1 MVPGD
6 DRAAAAEA
14 AAVFPADRTAHFWD
28 ETRLIG
34 RTWSAHFLPRHM
46 EDLRRAVSDIPELAE
61 RIAAW
66 SPDPELA
73 PPAWDCAF
81 FYGPGIAWAEPL
93 PLPVAWTKQFG
104 FWMSGDGAESGGT
117 FWSDRSTTAL
127 VDSSWTSEM
136 EAGMARIVTSEHG
149 LVPSIELLGF
159 GGCPNTRTMRS
170 NAQEAMRV
178 LGLSAEVSYI
188 DQEALPA
195 NDLRRGWPAPTILVD
210 GRDLFGLPAPSDSTP
225 SCRMYP
231 GGAPSV
237 EEIAAALKAVVA
249 GGTDRAGRSGT

>member
-14 AAVFPADRTAHFWD
+14 AAAFPADRTAHFWD
-28 ETRLIG
+28 ATRLIG
-34 RTWSAHFLPRHM
+34 RAWSAHFLPRHM
-46 EDLRRAVSDIPELAE
+46 EDLRQAVSGIPELAE
-61 RIAAW
+61 SVAAW
-66 SPDPELA
+66 SPDPEQA

-81 FYGPGIAWAEPL
+81 FYGPGSTWAEPL

-104 FWMSGDGAESGGT
+104 FWMSGEGAESGGT
-117 FWSDRSTTAL
+117 FWSDRSTKAL

-136 EAGMARIVTSEHG
+136 EAGMGRIVMVEHG
-149 LVPSIELLGF
+149 SAPRIELLGF

-170 NAQEAMRV
+170 NAQDAV
-178 LGLSAEVSYI
+178 KALGISAEVHYV
-188 DQEALPA
+188 DQESLPA
-195 NDLRRGWPAPTILVD
+195 KDRRRGWPAPTILVD
-210 GRDLFGLPAPSDSTP
+210 GRDLFGLPAPSDSTL

-237 EEIAAALKAVVA
+237 EEIAAALKAVVS
-249 GGTDRAGRSGT
+249 GGTD